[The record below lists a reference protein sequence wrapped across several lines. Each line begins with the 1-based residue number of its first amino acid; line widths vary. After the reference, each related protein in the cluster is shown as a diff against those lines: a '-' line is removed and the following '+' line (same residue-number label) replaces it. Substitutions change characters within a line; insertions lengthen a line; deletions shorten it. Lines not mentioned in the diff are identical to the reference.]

1 METVLTSRKP
11 SRRDGKVVT
20 PQDGDARHN
29 SATSAANKA
38 LITRNLRMAFDQIA
52 GEPIPDRMLELL
64 EELSLKEDAVKDGG
78 Q

>member
-11 SRRDGKVVT
+11 SRRDGKAAT
-20 PQDGDARHN
+20 SPEGDGRHGG
-29 SATSAANKA
+29 STSAATKA

-52 GEPIPDRMLELL
+52 GEPIPDRMLNLL
-64 EELSLKEDAVKDGG
+64 EELSLKEDAAKDGA